1 MKDKYVH
8 YYLFIFFYLNKK
20 TYYLYMSNKAID
32 IELGNKSNSNSTA
45 DNETDLKSENSND
58 ITTDRFSLNNLTF
71 IKSNNQLSEEINP
84 RYLKLGEVSTFD
96 KDSKTDKILNN
107 IIEDKESFPKKL
119 GYKEVHEIIY
129 KTFFTKQHYYSSVF
143 DIISSYIKAQK
154 ILYLQSRS
162 YSVFFLNC
170 LMLPAIFLSSL
181 ASVLSLS
188 IENYIYGGVILASV
202 NAFNAFLLSVLNYS
216 KLDAASEAHK
226 TSAHQYDKLQSM
238 CEFTSGKI
246 LLLPGTLKFDNESIN
261 DESLMDPKEK
271 LDFIEQKIIEIKE
284 TNTFIIPAEVVKRLP
299 KTYHTNIFSK
309 IKELL
314 KDEIIT
320 MNQIKD
326 YLNELRPLEYKVK
339 YENVRHDKI
348 DRMILQIRNK
358 INKLIG
364 KLIDETND
372 ISKIEDMF
380 LDEIQYVNKLS
391 RCYRICC

>member
-1 MKDKYVH
+1 
-8 YYLFIFFYLNKK
+8 
-20 TYYLYMSNKAID
+20 
-32 IELGNKSNSNSTA
+32 
-45 DNETDLKSENSND
+45 
-58 ITTDRFSLNNLTF
+58 
-71 IKSNNQLSEEINP
+71 
-84 RYLKLGEVSTFD
+84 
-96 KDSKTDKILNN
+96 
-107 IIEDKESFPKKL
+107 
-119 GYKEVHEIIY
+119 
-129 KTFFTKQHYYSSVF
+129 
-143 DIISSYIKAQK
+143 
-154 ILYLQSRS
+154 
-162 YSVFFLNC
+162 
-170 LMLPAIFLSSL
+170 MLPAIFLSSL

-188 IENYIYGGVILASV
+188 IDNYTYGGVILASV

-246 LLLPGTLKFDNESIN
+246 LLLPGTLKLHNHSNN
-261 DESLMDPKEK
+261 DVSLMDPKEK
-271 LDFIEQKIIEIKE
+271 LDYIEQKIIEIKE
-284 TNTFIIPAEVVKRLP
+284 TNTFIIPTEVVKRLP

-320 MNQIKD
+320 INQIKD
-326 YLNELRPLEYKVK
+326 NLNELRPLEYKVK
-339 YENVRHDKI
+339 YENVRHNKI
-348 DRMILQIRNK
+348 DTMIHNIRNK

-380 LDEIQYVNKLS
+380 LHEILNVNKLS